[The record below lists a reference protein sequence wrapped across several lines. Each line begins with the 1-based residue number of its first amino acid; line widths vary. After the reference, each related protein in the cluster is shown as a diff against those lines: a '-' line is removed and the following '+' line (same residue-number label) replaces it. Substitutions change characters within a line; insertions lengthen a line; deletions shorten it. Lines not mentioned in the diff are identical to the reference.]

1 MTDFKAKLI
10 QYFWNVLVALDQ
22 FANTLLGG
30 DPDETMSSRM
40 GKDIRENKCKLC
52 RVICYLLGLIQK
64 DHCNKSIEPDEG
76 SRQVVND

>member
-10 QYFWNVLVALDQ
+10 QYFWNILIAVDQ

-40 GKDIRENKCKLC
+40 GKNIRAGKCKLC
-52 RVICYLLGLIQK
+52 KLTCYFLGLIQK
-64 DHCNKSIEPDEG
+64 DHCDKSIEPDRG
-76 SRQVVND
+76 SRQVFND